1 MDSAETADFRGEVG
15 VVLDLKRALVL
26 EKLFGD
32 GLSIVRV
39 EL

>member
-1 MDSAETADFRGEVG
+1 MNSTEAADFRGEVG
-15 VVLDLKRALVL
+15 VILDLERALVL

-32 GLSIVRV
+32 GLSIIRV